1 MSKRYLSISSANGGS
16 GFFGYSNGNPQLTFL
31 VSNTGILQSQELRF
45 QGNFKRVLNTN
56 SAHLN
61 EVDKS
66 KDLNVDSF
74 VGVSS
79 IIQNIEI
86 SSRAYSNRSLE
97 NIQNYPRLV
106 SNFMSSLHSKG
117 GLDTQMYNEQVCKGS
132 GFSTI
137 SEENSTTSLNSGN
150 YSVVGQK
157 IAQRIP
163 YCAKKGVDFDI
174 RLMCGMFMSEDIDL
188 EQIGGLAITINLAP
202 NENVLFGTDSQNY
215 HYEIQNPRI
224 IVPVIAKSDE
234 AIEMSAMNPSPVLN
248 FLSFTSLYNVI
259 TSTEQQVVHRVS
271 LKGVI
276 STQSNFI
283 PVSYINNSSKNG
295 LAQYNPAIQRL
306 VYHLDGKRFPLE
318 YSIEVD
324 RDETLPQNEQIS
336 TNPQLLRNYLESFRN
351 AKDVKK
357 SCINPVVSGAD
368 AQVAEHGVFG
378 VGCSYDSVSN
388 AGIPAQVSTL
398 GFEVQSK
405 LLDPAKF
412 DSALVDQTS
421 LNYAV
426 YTYYLCRNSVRIVQ
440 GQGIQVVQ

>member
-1 MSKRYLSISSANGGS
+1 M
-16 GFFGYSNGNPQLTFL
+16 
-31 VSNTGILQSQELRF
+31 
-45 QGNFKRVLNTN
+45 
-56 SAHLN
+56 
-61 EVDKS
+61 
-66 KDLNVDSF
+66 
-74 VGVSS
+74 
-79 IIQNIEI
+79 
-86 SSRAYSNRSLE
+86 
-97 NIQNYPRLV
+97 
-106 SNFMSSLHSKG
+106 
-117 GLDTQMYNEQVCKGS
+117 
-132 GFSTI
+132 
-137 SEENSTTSLNSGN
+137 
-150 YSVVGQK
+150 
-157 IAQRIP
+157 
-163 YCAKKGVDFDI
+163 
-174 RLMCGMFMSEDIDL
+174 
-188 EQIGGLAITINLAP
+188 
-202 NENVLFGTDSQNY
+202 
-215 HYEIQNPRI
+215 
-224 IVPVIAKSDE
+224 
-234 AIEMSAMNPSPVLN
+234 
-248 FLSFTSLYNVI
+248 
-259 TSTEQQVVHRVS
+259 
-271 LKGVI
+271 KGVI

-398 GFEVQSK
+398 GFELQSK

-412 DSALVDQTS
+412 DSAIVDQTS